1 MLLGLFKSKKRKV
14 EEDVTLEKLSEG
26 ITCTFEVPKGSDLEM
41 QLHMLNLTKDD
52 FLIARSIQ
60 PLIDED
66 IHALVKQFYDNLYTN
81 ADLIDIIH
89 THSSLDQ
96 LQNSLRKHIV
106 EMFSGVMNERFIA
119 QRKRIANVHVEI
131 GLTQKWY
138 IASFNSLFNGIVESI
153 VKQLTNQDDRYQVIK
168 TVFKLLNLEQQV
180 VLEAYDEEM
189 SRRKEADMRIKI
201 ELIQSLKETA
211 NELASLAEETTA
223 AIQQMT
229 TQVGII
235 TESSKHGTKVAA
247 SAKNSA
253 DEGQTQLTT
262 MSASLGKMEDSTSEV
277 TSDMAEL
284 EERSTQIEDII
295 HIVKSI
301 ADQTNLLA
309 LNASIEAARAG
320 EHGVGFAV
328 VADEV
333 RKLAEQTAQS
343 VTNVTDLIHET
354 GEQINTSATSI
365 QQMRTYMGEVR
376 EQMKVTEAAF
386 HTIHDGMDL
395 TQQSNEHI
403 QTDLE
408 GINQAIKEVDQASS
422 VISESADQL
431 NHMIDETRVNS

>member
-1 MLLGLFKSKKRKV
+1 MLLGLFKSKRRNL
-14 EEDVTLEKLSEG
+14 EEDITLEKLSEG
-26 ITCTFEVPKGSDLEM
+26 ITSTFEVTKGSDLEM
-41 QLHMLNLTKDD
+41 QLHMLDLTKDD
-52 FLIARSIQ
+52 FIIARSIQ
-60 PLIDED
+60 PLIKED
-66 IHALVKQFYDNLYTN
+66 VHALVKQFYDNLYTN
-81 ADLIDIIH
+81 SDLIDIIN

-106 EMFSGVMNERFIA
+106 EMFSGVMNESFIA
-119 QRKRIANVHVEI
+119 QRKRIANVHVDI

-138 IASFNSLFNGIVESI
+138 IASFNNLFNGIVESI
-153 VKQLTNQDDRYQVIK
+153 VKQMTNQDDRYMVIQ
-168 TVFKLLNLEQQV
+168 TVYKLLNLEQQV

-189 SRRKEADMRIKI
+189 NRRKEADMRIKI
-201 ELIQSLKETA
+201 ELIQSLEQTA

-235 TESSKHGTKVAA
+235 TESSKHGTEVAA

-262 MSASLGKMEDSTSEV
+262 MSDSLGKMEDSTSEV

-333 RKLAEQTAQS
+333 RKLAEQTGQS
-343 VTNVTDLIHET
+343 VTNVTELIHET
-354 GEQINTSATSI
+354 GEQINTSAASI
-365 QQMRTYMGEVR
+365 QQMRTYMNEVR
-376 EQMKVTEAAF
+376 EQMKVTESAF

-395 TQQSNEHI
+395 TQQSNENI

-431 NHMIDETRVNS
+431 NHMIDETKVTS

>member
-1 MLLGLFKSKKRKV
+1 MLLGLFKSKRRNL
-14 EEDVTLEKLSEG
+14 EEDITLEKLSEG
-26 ITCTFEVPKGSDLEM
+26 ITSTFEVTKGSDLEM
-41 QLHMLNLTKDD
+41 QLHMLDLTKND
-52 FLIARSIQ
+52 FIIARSIQ
-60 PLIDED
+60 PLIKED
-66 IHALVKQFYDNLYTN
+66 VHALVKQFYDNLYTN
-81 ADLIDIIH
+81 SDLIDIIN

-96 LQNSLRKHIV
+96 LQNSLRRHVV
-106 EMFSGVMNERFIA
+106 EMFSGVMNESFIA
-119 QRKRIANVHVEI
+119 QRKRIANVHVDI

-138 IASFNSLFNGIVESI
+138 IASFNNLFNGIVESI
-153 VKQLTNQDDRYQVIK
+153 VKQMTNQDDRYQVIK
-168 TVFKLLNLEQQV
+168 TVYKLLNLEQQV

-201 ELIQSLKETA
+201 ELIQSLEQTA

-223 AIQQMT
+223 SIQQMT

-235 TESSKHGTKVAA
+235 TESSKHGTEVAA

-262 MSASLGKMEDSTSEV
+262 MSDSLGKMEDSTSEV

-333 RKLAEQTAQS
+333 RKLAEQTGQS
-343 VTNVTDLIHET
+343 VTNVTELIHET
-354 GEQINTSATSI
+354 GEQINTSAASI
-365 QQMRTYMGEVR
+365 QQMRTYMNEVR

-395 TQQSNEHI
+395 TQQSNENI

-431 NHMIDETRVNS
+431 NHMIDETKVTS